1 MTCSAATSA
10 MRILSILAATLIGT
24 LQVALLF
31 GQNEPFLWRGV
42 DGEPIP
48 FEDSAAIEDFLQTA
62 RVVEVKGIDKG
73 VTNPRKLLLEKNGI
87 HMHAIFRSVDLF
99 KAIWRTSEGIKLDYR
114 DSCRYEFAAYK
125 LSKLLEIE
133 RVPPVVRR
141 TFRPEDFENGRDYE
155 RLGGTPEGT
164 VEAWVEGAMTE
175 MERRKN
181 GQLPPDTLQWA
192 AEYQRMYLFDSLTF
206 NDDRNLGNILI
217 GPEWKIWLIDSTR
230 SFRPYRELR
239 EPEKIK
245 RCDARV
251 WARLLQLTPETLR
264 RELGDILEPKV
275 LDCLI
280 SRHQA
285 LVEHI
290 RGLLDKRGEKV
301 VLLGPRP

>member
-1 MTCSAATSA
+1 
-10 MRILSILAATLIGT
+10 MR
-24 LQVALLF
+24 
-31 GQNEPFLWRGV
+31 
-42 DGEPIP
+42 
-48 FEDSAAIEDFLQTA
+48 
-62 RVVEVKGIDKG
+62 
-73 VTNPRKLLLEKNGI
+73 
-87 HMHAIFRSVDLF
+87 AIFRGVDLF
-99 KAIWRTSEGIKLDYR
+99 KAILRTPEGIKLDYR

-125 LSKLLEIE
+125 LSKLLGIE
-133 RVPPVVRR
+133 RVPPVVSR
-141 TFRPEDFENGRDYE
+141 TFQREDFENGRDYE
-155 RLGGTPEGT
+155 RLGNTPEGT

-175 MERRKN
+175 MERRKS
-181 GQLPPDTLQWA
+181 GQLPPDTVQWA
-192 AEYQRMYLFDSLTF
+192 AEYQRMYLFDGLTF

-217 GPEWKIWLIDSTR
+217 GPDWKIWLIDSTR